1 MALKRLQNE
10 FRNLKTKPIPSCTI
24 CPKDDFMEWTAYIK
38 GPTDTPYEGGT
49 FELSIQFPNDYPNR
63 SPIVVFVT
71 KIYHM
76 NIDDSGNICVSLW
89 YKWLPTYTV
98 STVLLAVF
106 ALLGQPNPGNPYPE
120 RGKLYEKNEKEYY
133 DKARKWT
140 KTYAMK

>member
-10 FRNLKTKPIPSCTI
+10 FRNLKAKPIPLSTV
-24 CPKDDFMEWTAYIK
+24 CPKDNFMEWTAYIT

-49 FELSIQFPNDYPNR
+49 FELSIKFPNDYPNT
-63 SPIVVFVT
+63 SPTVVFVT

-89 YKWLPTYTV
+89 SQWLPTFTV
-98 STVLLAVF
+98 STVLLAVL
-106 ALLGQPNPGNPYPE
+106 ALLGQPNPDSPYAE
-120 RGKLYEKNEKEYY
+120 RGRLYKKSEKEYY
-133 DKARKWT
+133 DKAREWT